1 MNDTEL
7 DELLDTWSA
16 PPAPAALR
24 RGVRTAFA
32 ARPRRQ
38 MNYGVRRVLF
48 AGALLGAGAFLFIV
62 TLAFPQTLKLVS
74 PRVPIPYSV
83 DSECIRYSDDGSPA
97 EEVYLTSYNQN
108 GSEIILSRTFPGNPF
123 KTAIHRTL
131 DATRSLSYFLR
142 PTRVSDEQ
150 LERVKASARIDTG
163 FASELFGNT
172 DAVVR
177 GGCVVGPVV
186 GRETILNHPTVSVQ
200 RLDAHMKMT
209 LWMAPDLSC
218 FALRMTIEKKGSDG
232 TFRLLSA
239 KHAVRVILNP

>member
-16 PPAPAALR
+16 PPVPVALR

-32 ARPRRQ
+32 ARPRRP
-38 MNYGVRRVLF
+38 MNFGVRRVLF

-62 TLAFPQTLKLVS
+62 ALAFPQTLKLVS

-83 DSECIRYSDDGSPA
+83 DSECIRYSYDGSP
-97 EEVYLTSYNQN
+97 EGEVYLTSYNYN

-123 KTAIHRTL
+123 KTAIHRAL
-131 DATRSLSYFLR
+131 DATLSLSYFLR
-142 PTRVSDEQ
+142 PPRVSAEQ
-150 LERVKASARIDTG
+150 WERIKASARIDTG
-163 FASELFGNT
+163 FASELLGN
-172 DAVVR
+172 AAALVR
-177 GGCVVGPVV
+177 AGCMAGPVV
-186 GRETILNHPTVSVQ
+186 GRETILNHTTVAVQ
-200 RLDAHMKMT
+200 RLDNHTRTT

-218 FALRMTIEKKGSDG
+218 FALRMTTEKQRPDG
-232 TFRLLSA
+232 TFRRLSA